1 MTKILIADDSAFARL
16 NCKKVLTKGGHDVVE
31 AANGLEAV
39 ALFQSERPDVVFLDI
54 TMPGMDGLAALEEIL
69 KIDAQA
75 PIAMASAMG
84 QQSVV
89 MQALKA
95 GAKDILVKPFE
106 RERVLK
112 TLDKLLV

>member
-54 TMPGMDGLAALEEIL
+54 TMPGMDRLAALEEIL
-69 KIDAQA
+69 KIDA
-75 PIAMASAMG
+75 
-84 QQSVV
+84 
-89 MQALKA
+89 
-95 GAKDILVKPFE
+95 KPQ
-106 RERVLK
+106 
-112 TLDKLLV
+112 